1 MFSPFFRLEVKGKK
15 DSWKKGW
22 SSPGKEIDEIKPS
35 KCVDLFVGHLLS
47 YDTFF
52 LLGSSLQ
59 TFLRPET
66 PTTSSTHPAILDE
79 VRMAMLVV
87 HHNTFFNLSDH
98 LTPYINNELKG
109 NRAAEHFLCG
119 CTKTSAIVNCVGDH
133 FQLDVIA
140 DLKNL
145 PFILMLDG
153 SNDTWALKMFPVTVR
168 IFDINYQRIIIKNF
182 YMYLME
188 GRDASTAAEMF
199 SSVDKLFIKHGIS

>member
-1 MFSPFFRLEVKGKK
+1 M
-15 DSWKKGW
+15 
-22 SSPGKEIDEIKPS
+22 
-35 KCVDLFVGHLLS
+35 LS

-87 HHNTFFNLSDH
+87 HHNTFVNLSDH

-109 NRAAEHFLCG
+109 SRAAEHFLCG
-119 CTKTSAIVNCVGDH
+119 CTKTSAIVNCVGDQ

-140 DLKNL
+140 DLKTL

-168 IFDINYQRIIIKNF
+168 IFDINYQRIIIKKF

-199 SSVDKLFIKHGIS
+199 SSVDKLFIKHVIS